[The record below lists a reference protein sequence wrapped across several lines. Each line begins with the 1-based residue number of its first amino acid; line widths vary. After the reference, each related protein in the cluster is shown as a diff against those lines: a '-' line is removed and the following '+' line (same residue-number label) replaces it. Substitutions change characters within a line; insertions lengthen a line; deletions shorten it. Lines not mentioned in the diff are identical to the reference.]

1 MSVTVTD
8 IVVTS
13 AKPFLAPVGEALPDE
28 TTVALGASWGGSWV
42 DLGGTTVPITMAY
55 SDEEKD
61 IELEQF
67 TGPVARFKVKEGY
80 KFETMLAQLTPAT
93 LAKVLNG
100 TNTSTAAG
108 ASQKAFDEIKAGGEF
123 TLVQYAFGF
132 EGRYRN
138 AAGVEFPVRGFLPI
152 CTVRLNG
159 NLQFAKSD
167 VAGIPFQANALADT
181 TATEGEQLFKMHRV
195 TAVATS

>member
-8 IVVTS
+8 IIVTP
-13 AKPFLAPVGEALPDE
+13 AKAWLAPVGEAIPDE
-28 TTVALGASWGGSWV
+28 TSVGLGAAWGGNWV
-42 DLGGTTVPITMAY
+42 DLGGTTTPITMAY
-55 SDEEKD
+55 SSDEKEV
-61 IELEQF
+61 ELEQF
-67 TGPVARFKVKEGY
+67 TAPVARFVTKEGY

-100 TNTSTAAG
+100 ANTSTAAG
-108 ASQKAFDEIKAGGEF
+108 ASQKAFDEIKAGGKF
-123 TLVQYAFGF
+123 TLTQYTFGV

-138 AAGVEFPVRGFLPI
+138 AAGVEFPVRAFLTI
-152 CTVRLNG
+152 CTIRLNG

-167 VAGIPFQANALADT
+167 VSGIPLQVSSLADT
-181 TATEGEQLFKMHRV
+181 TAAEGEQLFKMHRV